1 MKLSFALHATLHPA
15 LRWTLLLL
23 PLELGWE
30 VAHLP
35 LYTSWHTK
43 RTTALGYDV
52 LHCTAGDAL
61 IAFASYLAVAML
73 LRASDWPR
81 TAALR
86 GLLLATALGTAYT
99 IGSEWVHLRAGDWAY
114 EAAMPRVAGI
124 GVSPL
129 LQWLVLPALGVL
141 LYRAQAKG
149 TAR

>member
-1 MKLSFALHATLHPA
+1 MKLRFGLRATLHPA

-35 LYTSWHTK
+35 LYTSWQTK
-43 RTTALGYDV
+43 STAVLAFDV

-61 IAFASYLAVAML
+61 IAFSSYLAAALL
-73 LRASDWPR
+73 LRAPDWPK

-86 GLLLATALGTAYT
+86 GLVLATALGTAYT
-99 IGSEWVHLRAGDWAY
+99 IGSEWFHLRAGDWAY
-114 EAAMPRVAGI
+114 EAAMPRVAGV

-141 LYRAQAKG
+141 LFRAQAKSA
-149 TAR
+149 TR